1 MSIGPLEIL
10 IVVLIVVLIWRGPK
24 ILPQLGEVT
33 GKAVRS
39 VRETIDRDST
49 EADGKTDTADSA
61 DSGADDR
68 TSPRDE

>member
-10 IVVLIVVLIWRGPK
+10 IVVLIIVLIWRGPK
-24 ILPQLGEVT
+24 ILPQLGEAT

-39 VRETIDRDST
+39 VRETIDRDSDET
-49 EADGKTDTADSA
+49 DGRSDSA
-61 DSGADDR
+61 DPEADDR

>member
-10 IVVLIVVLIWRGPK
+10 IVVLIIVLIWRGPK
-24 ILPQLGEVT
+24 ILPQLGEAT

-39 VRETIDRDST
+39 VRETIDRDSAV
-49 EADGKTDTADSA
+49 ADGKTDTADSE
-61 DSGADDR
+61 ADDR